1 MKEFYSSG
9 IPYLDDLMGGVL
21 LVDCLVWILGPGTHY
36 DCLVWILG
44 PGTHYDY
51 FLECFLTIKE
61 DNPHWGAFFR
71 CLLGSP
77 KPFI

>member
-1 MKEFYSSG
+1 MHPFFEVGLMKEFYSSG

-21 LVDCLVWILGPGTHY
+21 LVHNV
-36 DCLVWILG
+36 VWILG

-51 FLECFLTIKE
+51 FLECFLTVKE